1 MTRQDPAISVV
12 ITCYNY
18 AGFVGTAIRSVLDQ
32 EGATAELIVV
42 DDASSDSSRE
52 VISGFGDQ
60 IKALFQ
66 EANGGH
72 GAAFNAGYE
81 ASTGDIVMFLDA
93 DDFLLPGA
101 LARVVADFDPEVP
114 MCQYRMNLVDGAGR
128 AYDIFPKLEQPFL
141 SGDQKPRLLRT
152 GRVPTTVTSGLV
164 FSRRFLEQVM
174 PMPPE
179 AFRQGADGYLA
190 TLAPLFGPLADG
202 GPEPVAAYRQ
212 HGQNHSGFGAVI
224 EKRALWCVQHDE
236 ARYDALRAQAAR
248 LQEVP
253 AAALGWG
260 DEGYLS
266 QKMALVLRGLH
277 PQPQPSRLR
286 LSLAALRVM
295 REQPASLI
303 NRVVVSLWWLG
314 LAVLPVSLARHL
326 HAWKLHAATR
336 PAWLKWSARK
346 LRRL

>member
-1 MTRQDPAISVV
+1 MTRQYPAISVV

-32 EGATAELIVV
+32 DGPAAELIVV
-42 DDASSDSSRE
+42 DDASSDNSRE
-52 VISGFGDQ
+52 VISGFANRL
-60 IKALFQ
+60 KAVFQ
-66 EANGGH
+66 AANGGH
-72 GAAFNAGYE
+72 GAAFNAGYA
-81 ASTGDIVMFLDA
+81 ASSGDIVMFLDA

-101 LARVVADFDPEVP
+101 LARIAADFDPAVP
-114 MCQYRMNLVDGAGR
+114 MRQYRMNLVDGKGT

-141 SGDQKPRLLRT
+141 TGDQKARLLRT

-174 PMPPE
+174 PMPAE

-202 GPEPVAAYRQ
+202 GQEPVAAYRQ
-212 HGQNHSGFGAVI
+212 HGQNHSGFGSVI

-236 ARYDALRAQAAR
+236 ARYEALRRQAAR

-266 QKMALVLRGLH
+266 QKMALILNGLH
-277 PQPQPSRLR
+277 PQPQPARMR

-295 REQPASLI
+295 REQPASRL
-303 NRVVVSLWWLG
+303 NRAVISLWWLG
-314 LAVLPVSLARHL
+314 LAVLPAGMARHL
-326 HAWKLHAATR
+326 HAWKLYAATR